1 MIKKISVVLLSLSM
15 LLAMAAC
22 GGDSGNTSSDATSSN
37 SSSATSEVSSTS
49 EETSS
54 VEELGNTLT
63 DDEIAAIIAEVGKM
77 NEAENHSMTMA
88 MDMNYETTGVAVSM
102 SMEQVAATKGS
113 GDTLES
119 YSNTRMNMFGMDQN
133 EITYYKDGKCYT
145 LTIAGDEVDGYYEE
159 MTADEF
165 ATMNETTEEDT
176 EEGALSEFDAI
187 FSEEELKKA
196 TVVREDGK
204 KTITCDSESEAI
216 KDMSMSLVEEMG
228 YAADSDA
235 ATVNKLEVSFV
246 VGEDGAMEELTLAI
260 DCELTVE
267 EDGMSMDMVMNIVAT
282 VKDIAYGEADSIEI
296 TAPEG
301 LEDLP
306 SFEDYMNG
314 LLGEDWNEDI
324 WYEDDTV

>member
-314 LLGEDWNEDI
+314 LLGED
-324 WYEDDTV
+324 